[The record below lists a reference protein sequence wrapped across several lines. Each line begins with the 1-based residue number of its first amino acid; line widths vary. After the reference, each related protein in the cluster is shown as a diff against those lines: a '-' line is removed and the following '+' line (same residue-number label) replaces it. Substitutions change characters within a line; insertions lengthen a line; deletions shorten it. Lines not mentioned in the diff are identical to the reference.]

1 MSDDLVKRLRQP
13 ECVYSEDKTVAFWF
27 SSTDKFAA
35 ADRIEKL
42 EKALERIADWPDYR
56 LPAPRD
62 IARAALEGK
71 KDDR

>member
-1 MSDDLVKRLRQP
+1 MSDDLVKWLR
-13 ECVYSEDKTVAFWF
+13 EVAVEMRVVGMGQCEE
-27 SSTDKFAA
+27 A

-42 EKALERIADWPDYR
+42 EAALRRIADWPDYR

-71 KDDR
+71 KDD